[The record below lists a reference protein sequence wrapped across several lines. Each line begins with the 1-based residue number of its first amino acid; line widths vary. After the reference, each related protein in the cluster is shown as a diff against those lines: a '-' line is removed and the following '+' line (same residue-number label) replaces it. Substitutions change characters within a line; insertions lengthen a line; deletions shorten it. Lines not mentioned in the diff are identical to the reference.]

1 MLDTANYLRSSL
13 RGRSKYILVLL
24 TVAGFL
30 VVLHYVTTSENPAC
44 TPKVSDEIAPVAAP
58 EDGDTEPKGAER
70 MSSTVAV
77 STASF
82 DREVLQSK
90 EPVLVDFWAPWCAPC
105 RMVAPIL
112 DQLAADYAG
121 KVKIVKVNTDENQQL
136 AARYSIYGIPT
147 LILFKGG
154 EPVDRA
160 VGVESKNVLA
170 ARLDKALEH

>member
-1 MLDTANYLRSSL
+1 
-13 RGRSKYILVLL
+13 
-24 TVAGFL
+24 
-30 VVLHYVTTSENPAC
+30 
-44 TPKVSDEIAPVAAP
+44 
-58 EDGDTEPKGAER
+58 